1 MLIKK
6 TTIYI
11 SHRLSSCRFCDRI
24 LVLDNGR
31 LIQEGTHDAMVAV
44 NGVYQELWDA
54 QAKYYNKEE
63 KQHEK
68 IQL

>member
-1 MLIKK
+1 M
-6 TTIYI
+6 

-24 LVLDNGR
+24 LVLDNGM